1 MDKESTK
8 NRCQSCGLPL
18 THPDQYGTNKDGTE
32 NSEYCK
38 YCFQNGLFIDPNMTL
53 DQMIESSTSYMVKGL
68 KMNKDKARSLSQI
81 IIPQLKRWR
90 Q

>member
-1 MDKESTK
+1 MDRESPK
-8 NRCQSCGLPL
+8 NRCQSCGILF
-18 THPDQYGTNKDGTE
+18 THPDQYGTNKDGSE

-38 YCFQNGLFIDPNMTL
+38 YCFQNGLFTQPNMTL
-53 DQMIESSTSYMVKGL
+53 DQMIENSTSYLVNGL
-68 KMNKDKARSLSQI
+68 KMNESKARSLSQI

>member
-1 MDKESTK
+1 MDKESPK
-8 NRCQSCGLPL
+8 NRCQSCGIPF

-32 NSEYCK
+32 NFEYCK
-38 YCFQNGLFIDPNMTL
+38 YCFQNGLFVDPNMTL
-53 DQMIESSTSYMVKGL
+53 DQMIESSTSYMVNGL
-68 KMNKDKARSLSQI
+68 KMDESKARSLSQI